1 MKNLKEQVAELLDEM
16 ELHYKIN
23 EKKFRFELDIPAD
36 NADVTIN
43 IYYDEQNDGLYNLSC
58 LTFNLPKERTTALLR
73 KINEINNATLCPA
86 HLYLDDDGNR
96 LAAQSVI
103 YVTESGID
111 KDVFQ
116 SFLFVPANMLDE
128 NFSEIMK
135 VAFGTETEDKLETKE
150 K

>member
-1 MKNLKEQVAELLDEM
+1 MKNLKEQVAELLDNM
-16 ELHYKIN
+16 KVHYKVN
-23 EKKFRFELDIPAD
+23 ENKCRFELDIPTD
-36 NADVTIN
+36 NADVAIN
-43 IYYDEQNDGLYNLSC
+43 IFYDEQNDGLY
-58 LTFNLPKERTTALLR
+58 TTSLLR
-73 KINEINNATLCPA
+73 RINDINNATLCPA

-135 VAFGTETEDKLETKE
+135 VAFETETEDKLETKE
-150 K
+150 E

>member
-1 MKNLKEQVAELLDEM
+1 MKNLKGQVAELLDEM

-23 EKKFRFELDIPAD
+23 EKKFRFELDIPAG

-86 HLYLDDDGNR
+86 HLYLDNDGNR
-96 LAAQSVI
+96 LTAQSVT

-116 SFLFVPANMLDE
+116 SFLFVPAKMLDE

-135 VAFGTETEDKLETKE
+135 VAFGTNAENNVETKE
-150 K
+150 E

>member
-1 MKNLKEQVAELLDEM
+1 MKNLKEQVAELLDNM
-16 ELHYKIN
+16 KVHYKVN
-23 EKKFRFELDIPAD
+23 ENKCRFELDIPTD

-43 IYYDEQNDGLYNLSC
+43 IFYDEQNDGLYNLSC

-86 HLYLDDDGNR
+86 HLYLDNDGNR
-96 LAAQSVI
+96 LAAQSVT

-116 SFLFVPANMLDE
+116 SFLFVPANLLDDK
-128 NFSEIMK
+128 FSEIMK
-135 VAFGTETEDKLETKE
+135 VAFETNAENNVETKE
-150 K
+150 E

>member
-1 MKNLKEQVAELLDEM
+1 MKNLKEQVAELLDKM
-16 ELHYKIN
+16 KVHYKVN
-23 EKKFRFELDIPAD
+23 ENKCRFELDIPTD

-43 IYYDEQNDGLYNLSC
+43 IFYDEQNDGLYNLSC
-58 LTFNLPKERTTALLR
+58 LTFNLPKGRTTALLR

-103 YVTESGID
+103 YVTGSGID